1 MGELVKIN
9 DDLER
14 IKREYVRMHI
24 STQREYLEHRVR
36 NGNDLARL
44 FCSAAITNLDVS
56 QSALEQAVNGIQ
68 IEIIP
73 DEEALAT
80 REMIYIQRLMDANS
94 LMTRFTFQIIAQQML
109 KNIKPD
115 MVLIPPGLEPKKA
128 LQYSSALRQKKIP
141 HVYWQFGQD
150 FDGRE
155 QKILLDVLADRVGLN
170 TKNTKETYVN
180 TEPNARFPKLNRYFA
195 AYKI

>member
-36 NGNDLARL
+36 NGHDLARL

-109 KNIKPD
+109 KGIKPED
-115 MVLIPPGLEPKKA
+115 AYRAAIIGFLRYIRSVDEIRERTTSFYRKTSPQVQITAAIAIDFLYFLE
-128 LQYSSALRQKKIP
+128 
-141 HVYWQFGQD
+141 
-150 FDGRE
+150 E
-155 QKILLDVLADRVGLN
+155 
-170 TKNTKETYVN
+170 
-180 TEPNARFPKLNRYFA
+180 RFLNRKERPYLTA
-195 AYKI
+195 PQKLLE